1 MGIQLTR
8 AERVS
13 IQRRPTNNLQA
24 FFAYCRGLQE
34 EDAGRFEAAA
44 SFFQSA
50 VQLDPGFQ
58 AAAAAVETNESL
70 TQAGGTADEILN
82 QLAVIEGG
90 GPQPN
95 TQRDL
100 INRRL
105 DNLSDSIGSN
115 FSPGQDTRKSTE
127 EAAEAGADLGE
138 LAEPPPPPA
147 RPPGN

>member
-1 MGIQLTR
+1 MENLFRLEKQLVFRVITQMGIQLTQ

-58 AAAAAVETNESL
+58 TAAAAGESNESL
-70 TQAGGTADEILN
+70 TQAGGAADEILS
-82 QLAVIEGG
+82 QLAVIEEAR
-90 GPQPN
+90 PIPPS
-95 TQRDL
+95 R
-100 INRRL
+100 RRL
-105 DNLSDSIGSN
+105 RLLPRLISGCLA
-115 FSPGQDTRKSTE
+115 PG
-127 EAAEAGADLGE
+127 
-138 LAEPPPPPA
+138 
-147 RPPGN
+147 